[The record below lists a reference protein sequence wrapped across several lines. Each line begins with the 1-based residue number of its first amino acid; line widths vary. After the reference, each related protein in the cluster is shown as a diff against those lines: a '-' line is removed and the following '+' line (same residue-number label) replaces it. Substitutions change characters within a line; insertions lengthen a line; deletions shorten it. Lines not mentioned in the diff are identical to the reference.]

1 MINMALLLYTEKQLH
16 RAYKVYIE
24 RHVTPGSIGPTLEQ
38 FREWFESSP
47 QLQELADETVREH

>member
-1 MINMALLLYTEKQLH
+1 MINMDLLLYTEKQLH

-24 RHVTPGSIGPTLEQ
+24 RYVTTAIELPTLEQ